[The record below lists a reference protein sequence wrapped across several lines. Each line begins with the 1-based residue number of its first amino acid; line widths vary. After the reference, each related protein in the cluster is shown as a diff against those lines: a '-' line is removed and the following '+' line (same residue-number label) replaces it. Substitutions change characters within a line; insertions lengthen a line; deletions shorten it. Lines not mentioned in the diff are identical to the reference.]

1 MAWEG
6 RGGCSERTG
15 REREPPPRAGPLAL
29 CPSLPRPRSSAP
41 AKRALLRAVG
51 HGAGPGPPHGAQGP
65 GGALR
70 LRAAPRDGC
79 FLGRSRPGGDEA
91 SCRVSTQRS
100 LLLDPPPHLLHT
112 TGHLWPVW
120 KDWPVAGPQ
129 AKVRAACSPGTRG
142 LRSPACAPGRCEALQ
157 STCPGPCSQPPRT
170 RPGACAAVPKPPSRP
185 RGQGARPSEQDRKAG
200 WPRDVLENRAWAEP
214 GRRQL
219 WRREWDSHGDPRASV
234 PLETLRKLFFYF
246 SEVKYT

>member
-1 MAWEG
+1 MEFHSRPLGTSAACGKGLGPRGLSSPRPLSPTQPSVYLAVMNGGGFGDGLGGARRVLRADGAGEG
-6 RGGCSERTG
+6 AAASG
-15 REREPPPRAGPLAL
+15 RAAGL

-70 LRAAPRDGC
+70 LRAAPRDGY

-170 RPGACAAVPKPPSRP
+170 FPTWGLRRCPQAPVTPPGPRSSAV
-185 RGQGARPSEQDRKAG
+185 
-200 WPRDVLENRAWAEP
+200 
-214 GRRQL
+214 
-219 WRREWDSHGDPRASV
+219 
-234 PLETLRKLFFYF
+234 
-246 SEVKYT
+246 